1 MVRWFRHY
9 PGLARDGKLVAVAL
23 RSGQPIERVVWTWC
37 AILED
42 AAERMDNGSFRL
54 DLLEAAHF
62 LRCSQADLQTI
73 LDALDENGRT
83 QAGVIVAWDARQFRD
98 NSTARVRAHRA
109 RSRGTSIR

>member
-42 AAERMDNGSFRL
+42 AAERAAGGAFQVDV
-54 DLLEAAHF
+54 LEGAHF
-62 LRCSQADLQTI
+62 LRCSEADLRAI
-73 LDALDENGRT
+73 LAALDESGRT
-83 QAGVIVAWDARQFRD
+83 AAGVVVAWDARQFLD

-109 RSRGTSIR
+109 RSRGASIQ